1 MDRRGFLLA
10 SCATLA
16 LAGRGHAD
24 DLDDQVARLA
34 SEGHVCAVSA
44 TMLRNGHE
52 ARALSASGC
61 GANPGSDAVFQAASL
76 SKPVVA
82 YVVLRLARRGELS
95 LDHPLSEIFPDGYQH
110 RQNLFALKAAPI
122 VDTVAVD
129 VLRTVTP
136 RLLLSHGAGF
146 PNWAS
151 DGPLTQTSAPGTCWQ
166 YSGEGYVLLQRMLE
180 TLTGRPLQQLAE
192 QELFAPIG
200 LTNTAFKLTPAIQT
214 QLVAGSPRQLRF
226 PYEIAASSLY
236 TTANDYARFMAAV
249 LNDEQ
254 LLSSITRDPRKLSA
268 PHLSW
273 GLGWGL
279 EEKNHPVAIWHWG
292 SNPGFRALAM
302 ANLQSRDAIVV
313 LTSSDAGMP
322 LAKTILGSVMPGDH
336 PALALDLVR

>member
-226 PYEIAASSLY
+226 PYEIAASSSTPRR
-236 TTANDYARFMAAV
+236 TTMPASWPRSSTTNNCSRRSRAIRGNFPHHIFPGGLVGDSRKRTIRSRFGTGAAIPDFARSPWPTFSHAMR
-249 LNDEQ
+249 
-254 LLSSITRDPRKLSA
+254 SSC
-268 PHLSW
+268 
-273 GLGWGL
+273 
-279 EEKNHPVAIWHWG
+279 
-292 SNPGFRALAM
+292 
-302 ANLQSRDAIVV
+302 
-313 LTSSDAGMP
+313 
-322 LAKTILGSVMPGDH
+322 
-336 PALALDLVR
+336 

>member
-1 MDRRGFLLA
+1 M
-10 SCATLA
+10 A

-24 DLDDQVARLA
+24 DLDHQMARLA
-34 SEGHVCAVSA
+34 SEGHICAVSA
-44 TMLRNGHE
+44 AVLRNGHE
-52 ARALSASGC
+52 ARSLSVSGC
-61 GANPGSDAVFQAASL
+61 GTDPGSNAVFQAASL
-76 SKPVVA
+76 AKPVVA
-82 YVVLRLARRGELS
+82 YIVLQLARRGEVS
-95 LDHPLSEIFPDGYQH
+95 LDRPLSEIFPDGYLH
-110 RQNLFALKAAPI
+110 RQNLFALKADPI
-122 VDTVAVD
+122 VDTVPVD
-129 VLRTVTP
+129 ILRTVTP

-151 DGPLTQTSAPGTCWQ
+151 NGPLTQTFAPGTRWQ

-200 LTNTAFKLTPAIQT
+200 LTNTAFKLMPAIQT
-214 QLVAGSPRQLRF
+214 QLVSGSPRQLRF

-236 TTANDYARFMAAV
+236 TSANDYARFMAAV

-279 EEKNHPVAIWHWG
+279 EEQERPVSIWQWG
-292 SNPGFRALAM
+292 SNPGFRSLAM

-322 LAKTILGSVMPGDH
+322 LAKTLLSSVMLGDH
-336 PALALDLVR
+336 PALELDLVR